1 MTMRLRLPAL
11 ALLLSSLAAADTG
24 PGYHVLKSYVLGG
37 TDGWDYVALDSLH
50 HRLFVAR
57 QTRVMV
63 LDPASGKLLGEVTGL
78 NGAHGTAFAYD
89 VNRGFA
95 TSGRDSTVTM
105 FNLETYEMLARLRA
119 DADADAVL
127 YDPATKRVYTMNGDA
142 GTSTVIDPAAGKVV
156 GSIPLGG
163 KPEFAVSAGNGMLY
177 ANLVD
182 KADIVE
188 IDAKALKVVRE
199 WPMAPCAS
207 PTGLAIDRRHHRL
220 FSGCRNRLMAISDAR
235 QGRLLA
241 TVPIGAGVDAN
252 AYDPVTGFAFSS
264 NGEGTVTVVREEA
277 PGKFSAAETV
287 PTMTGARTMAL
298 DPTTHMLYLVGA
310 KFGPLPDSA
319 TSGNVRRRPPV
330 LPNSFTLLVVGR

>member
-1 MTMRLRLPAL
+1 MTMKLRLPAL
-11 ALLLSSLAAADTG
+11 ALLLCSLSAAEAG

-37 TDGWDYVALDSLH
+37 TDGWDYVALDSVH

-57 QTRVMV
+57 QTRVLV

-105 FNLETYEMLARLRA
+105 FNLDTYQVLGKLKAGE
-119 DADADAVL
+119 DADAVL
-127 YDPATKRVYTMNGDA
+127 YDPATKRIYTMNGDA
-142 GTSTVIDPAAGKVV
+142 KTSTVIDPAAGKVV
-156 GSIPLGG
+156 STIPLGG

-177 ANLVD
+177 ANLED

-199 WPMAPCAS
+199 WPIAPCAS
-207 PTGLAIDRRHHRL
+207 PTGLAIDRQHHRL
-220 FSGCRNRLMAISDAR
+220 FSGCRNRVLAISDAQ
-235 QGRLLA
+235 QGRLLT

-252 AYDPVTGFAFSS
+252 AYDPGTGFAFSS
-264 NGEGTVTVVREEA
+264 NGDGTLTVVREE
-277 PGKFSAAETV
+277 PSGKFSVVETV

-298 DPTTHMLYLVGA
+298 DPTTHVLYLVGA
-310 KFGPLPDSA
+310 KFGPVPDSA
-319 TSGNVRRRPPV
+319 ASGNVRRRPPV

>member
-1 MTMRLRLPAL
+1 MTTKLGLTAL
-11 ALLLSSLAAADTG
+11 ALLLTTLATADTG
-24 PGYHVLKSYVLGG
+24 PSYHVVKRYVLGG
-37 TDGWDYVALDSLH
+37 TDAWDYVALDSVH

-63 LDPASGKLLGEVTGL
+63 LDPTSGKLLGEVGGL

-105 FNLETYEMLARLRA
+105 FDLGTYAVLARLKA
-119 DADADAVL
+119 DEDADGIL
-127 YDPATKRVYTMNGDA
+127 YDPATKRIYTLNGDA

-156 GSIPLGG
+156 GTIPLGG
-163 KPEFAVSAGNGMLY
+163 QPEFAVSAGDGMLY
-177 ANLVD
+177 ANLED

-199 WPMAPCAS
+199 WPMAPCTS
-207 PTGLAIDRRHHRL
+207 PTGLAIDRQHHRL

-241 TVPIGAGVDAN
+241 TLPIGAGVDAN
-252 AYDPVTGFAFSS
+252 AYDQGTGLAFSS
-264 NGEGTVTVVREEA
+264 NGEGTLTVVREEA
-277 PGKFSAAETV
+277 PGKFSVAETV

-298 DPTTHMLYLVGA
+298 DPATHLLYLVGA

-319 TSGNVRRRPPV
+319 ASGNVRRRPPI

>member
-1 MTMRLRLPAL
+1 MTMKLRFPAL
-11 ALLLSSLAAADTG
+11 ALLLITLAAADTG
-24 PGYHVLKSYVLGG
+24 PGYHVLKSVVLGG
-37 TDGWDYVALDSLH
+37 TDGWDYVALDSMH

-78 NGAHGTAFAYD
+78 NGAHGTAFAYA

-105 FNLETYEMLARLRA
+105 FNLDTYEVLGRLKA
-119 DADADAVL
+119 DEDADAVL
-127 YDPATKRVYTMNGDA
+127 YDPATKRIYTMNGDA
-142 GTSTVIDPAAGKVV
+142 ETSTVIDPVAGKVV
-156 GSIPLGG
+156 GTIRLGG
-163 KPEFAVSAGNGMLY
+163 KPEFAVSAGDGILY
-177 ANLVD
+177 ANLED

-188 IDAKALKVVRE
+188 IDAKAQKVVRE
-199 WPMAPCAS
+199 WPMAPCTS
-207 PTGLAIDRRHHRL
+207 PTGLAIDRQHHRL
-220 FSGCRNRLMAISDAR
+220 FSGCRNRVMAISDTH

-252 AYDPVTGFAFSS
+252 AYDPGIGFAFSS
-264 NGEGTVTVVREEA
+264 NGEGTLTVVREEA
-277 PGKFSAAETV
+277 PGQFTVAETV

-298 DPTTHMLYLVGA
+298 DPTTHALYLVGA

-319 TSGNVRRRPPV
+319 SGTGRRRPPV

>member
-1 MTMRLRLPAL
+1 MTTKTRLASL
-11 ALLLSSLAAADTG
+11 ALLVSALTAADTG
-24 PGYHVLKSYVLGG
+24 PGYHVLTSYVLGG

-63 LDPASGKLLGEVTGL
+63 LDPASGKQLGEVTGL

-105 FNLETYEMLARLRA
+105 FDLGTYAVLGRLQA
-119 DADADAVL
+119 DEDADAVL

-156 GSIPLGG
+156 GTIPLGG
-163 KPEFAVSAGNGMLY
+163 KPEFAVSAGDGMLY
-177 ANLVD
+177 ANLED

-199 WPMAPCAS
+199 WPMAPCTS
-207 PTGLAIDRRHHRL
+207 PTGLAIDRLHHVL
-220 FSGCRNRLMAISDAR
+220 FSGCRNKLMAISDAR
-235 QGRLLA
+235 QGRLL
-241 TVPIGAGVDAN
+241 TTLPIGAGVDAS
-252 AYDPVTGFAFSS
+252 AYDPATGFAFSS
-264 NGEGTVTVVREEA
+264 NGEGTLTVVHEDA
-277 PGKFSAAETV
+277 PGKFSVAETV
-287 PTMTGARTMAL
+287 PTLTGARTMAL
-298 DPTTHMLYLVGA
+298 DPATHTLYLVGA
-310 KFGPLPDSA
+310 KFGPIPDSA
-319 TSGNVRRRPPV
+319 TPGNPHRRPPI

>member
-1 MTMRLRLPAL
+1 MTMKLRLPAL
-11 ALLLSSLAAADTG
+11 ALLLITVAAADTG
-24 PGYHVLKSYVLGG
+24 PGYHVLKSVVLGG
-37 TDGWDYVALDSLH
+37 TDGWDYVALDSMH

-57 QTRVMV
+57 QTRVMI

-78 NGAHGTAFAYD
+78 NGAHGTAFAYA

-105 FNLETYEMLARLRA
+105 FNLDTYQVLGKLKA
-119 DADADAVL
+119 DEDADAVL
-127 YDPATKRVYTMNGDA
+127 YDPATKRIYTMNGDA
-142 GTSTVIDPAAGKVV
+142 ETSTVIDPAAGKVV
-156 GSIPLGG
+156 GTIRLGG
-163 KPEFAVSAGNGMLY
+163 KPEFAVSAGDGMLY
-177 ANLVD
+177 ANLED

-188 IDAKALKVVRE
+188 IDAKGLKVVRE
-199 WPMAPCAS
+199 WPMAPCTS
-207 PTGLAIDRRHHRL
+207 PTGLAIDRQHHRL
-220 FSGCRNRLMAISDAR
+220 FSGCRNRVMAISDAH

-252 AYDPVTGFAFSS
+252 AYDPGTGFAFSS

-277 PGKFSAAETV
+277 PGKFTVAETV

-298 DPTTHMLYLVGA
+298 DPTTHTLYLVGA
-310 KFGPLPDSA
+310 KFAPLPDSA
-319 TSGNVRRRPPV
+319 APGTGRRRPPV